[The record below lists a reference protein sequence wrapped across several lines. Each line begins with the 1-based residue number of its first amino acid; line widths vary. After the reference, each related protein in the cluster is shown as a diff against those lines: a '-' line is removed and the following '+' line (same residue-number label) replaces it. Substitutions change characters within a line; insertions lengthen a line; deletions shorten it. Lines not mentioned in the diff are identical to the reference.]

1 MIMYAT
7 KQTIERFKIKMP
19 DDMHPISKAEANRI
33 ITNEHGDPLVEWG
46 MKMFYFDHR
55 KCIQAM
61 NFASKFTIF
70 LIDIKVSDFENI
82 ANLIALYL
90 LDIYKNDS
98 IMIKTLKKHF
108 SNYSV
113 CAYSKLK
120 DRSII
125 SSLNRN
131 QSDFA
136 LDGYAFYDYFENNVL
151 QTRKINHDIN
161 FKWFV
166 SQKINGKTEY
176 FLPGERFRK
185 LLLDRYNRS

>member
-1 MIMYAT
+1 
-7 KQTIERFKIKMP
+7 
-19 DDMHPISKAEANRI
+19 
-33 ITNEHGDPLVEWG
+33 
-46 MKMFYFDHR
+46 MFYFDHR

-61 NFASKFTIF
+61 NFARKFTIF
-70 LIDIKVSDFENI
+70 LIDIKVGDFENI

-98 IMIKTLKKHF
+98 IMIKTLEKHF
-108 SNYSV
+108 SSNSV
-113 CAYSKLK
+113 CVYSKLT

-136 LDGYAFYDYFENNVL
+136 LDGYAFYEYFENNVL

-161 FKWFV
+161 FNWFV

-176 FLPGERFRK
+176 ILPGERFRK